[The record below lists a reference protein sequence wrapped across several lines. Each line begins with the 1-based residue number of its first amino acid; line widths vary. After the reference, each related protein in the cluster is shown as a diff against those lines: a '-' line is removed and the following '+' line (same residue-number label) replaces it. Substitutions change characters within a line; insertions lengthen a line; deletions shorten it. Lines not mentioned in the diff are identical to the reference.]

1 MQSYFGWLKYCNSK
15 HFLQKIEAQTRLCY
29 SNFIGEEELISNT
42 YSKNIRVIDVQLGNK
57 FFIIHFYYHS
67 KPYWLKSCNKKL
79 LKKLKL
85 YERTQKNNV

>member
-1 MQSYFGWLKYCNSK
+1 MKRLNNLFD
-15 HFLQKIEAQTRLCY
+15 KICTIE
-29 SNFIGEEELISNT
+29 NIEEELISNT
-42 YSKNIRVIDVQLGNK
+42 YSKNIRVIDIQLSNR
-57 FFIIHFYYHS
+57 FFIIHFYYYS